1 MTNTIEIERW
11 RVADRAADLLSVD
24 REVCRRAF
32 HREPEE
38 RVQEVVRWVL
48 AERDLSEHDPERM
61 IERWTREQDAG
72 VYGQSHRTGDL
83 EHLEEVLVRTIFR
96 RETAA

>member
-1 MTNTIEIERW
+1 MTNTLENERW
-11 RVADRAADLLSVD
+11 TVADRAADLLSVD

-48 AERDLSEHDPERM
+48 AERNFSSM
-61 IERWTREQDAG
+61 TSSG
-72 VYGQSHRTGDL
+72 
-83 EHLEEVLVRTIFR
+83 
-96 RETAA
+96 

>member
-1 MTNTIEIERW
+1 MTNTIENERW
-11 RVADRAADLLSVD
+11 RIADQAADFLSID

-38 RVQEVVRWVL
+38 RVREVVRWVL
-48 AERDLSEHDPERM
+48 AEQGLPGHEAEGM
-61 IERWTREQDAG
+61 IEGWARERGAG
-72 VYGQSHRTGDL
+72 IYGQSHRTGGL